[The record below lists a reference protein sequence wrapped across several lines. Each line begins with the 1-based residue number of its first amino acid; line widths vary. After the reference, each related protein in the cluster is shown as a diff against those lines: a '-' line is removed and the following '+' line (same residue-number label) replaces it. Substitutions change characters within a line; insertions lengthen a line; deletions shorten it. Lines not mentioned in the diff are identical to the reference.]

1 MEYKMS
7 NSEIK
12 NESNMNASGGVAKWL
27 MAVMPG
33 RAWSVVLSLAAL
45 TTMGLEFLWR
55 CPDAGFLSEQLGA
68 YWLLRRQVLWMSIG
82 LSCFF
87 LAVMVGW
94 QRWLKAAPFL
104 AVGWLAMYVVA
115 CCSPQVKHHL
125 FVNIGCLRVNVMA
138 WCSLALALLLA
149 WIAEKLSVRRVMR
162 FLLVA
167 GVVLSGVFAVQ
178 ALGNH
183 ERMAHVAAYF
193 GLELERDADPP
204 DEVMLRQW
212 AQEASSEATCQA
224 HWFSRNDEMLRQN
237 SLPGR
242 FTYSMPFAAA
252 LVFGKWFN
260 VLVVAF
266 FGMFAVVLAWC
277 YRRAENVGKKV
288 FVAVAGGAYLLQ
300 AAYGY
305 GACLGFMSPELR
317 SCVPLVS
324 YGGCV
329 VIEWIMAGMLVAL
342 VRDDANGQ
350 DARCPRFATGK
361 MPVVP
366 VNGKEKK
373 K

>member
-1 MEYKMS
+1 MHTT
-7 NSEIK
+7 
-12 NESNMNASGGVAKWL
+12 GGVAKWL
-27 MAVMPG
+27 TALMPG
-33 RAWSVVLSLAAL
+33 RAWGAVCAL
-45 TTMGLEFLWR
+45 TALTAMGLAFMWW
-55 CPDAGFLSEQLGA
+55 CPDVKWFSDRMGEHWMF
-68 YWLLRRQVLWMSIG
+68 RRQVLWMGIG
-82 LSCFF
+82 LSCFI
-87 LAVMVGW
+87 LAVMVEW
-94 QRWLKAAPFL
+94 RRWLKAAPFL

-125 FVNIGCLRVNVMA
+125 FIRIGHLNVNVMA
-138 WCSLALALLLA
+138 WCSLAVALLLA

-167 GVVLSGVFAVQ
+167 GVVFSGVFAVQ

-193 GLELERDADPP
+193 GLELERDAAPS

-212 AQEASSEATCQA
+212 AQEASGEAMCKA
-224 HWFSRNDEMLRQN
+224 HWFSGNDEMLRQD

-260 VLVVAF
+260 VLAVAL
-266 FGMFAVVLAWC
+266 FGMFAVVLVVC
-277 YRRAENVGKKV
+277 YRGAENVGKKV
-288 FVAVAGGAYLLQ
+288 FVAVAGGAILLQ

-305 GACLGFMSPELR
+305 GACCGFMSPELR

-342 VRDDANGQ
+342 VRDDANGR
-350 DARCPRFATGK
+350 DAHCPRFATGET
-361 MPVVP
+361 PVVP
-366 VNGKEKK
+366 VNGKEKTK
-373 K
+373 

>member
-1 MEYKMS
+1 MK
-7 NSEIK
+7 K
-12 NESNMNASGGVAKWL
+12 QVAKWL
-27 MAVMPG
+27 TAMMPG
-33 RAWSVVLSLAAL
+33 RAWGVVLSLAGL
-45 TTMGLEFLWR
+45 SVMGLVFLWC
-55 CPDAGFLSEQLGA
+55 CPDGA
-68 YWLLRRQVLWMSIG
+68 SFTERMGGHWMFRRQVAWLGIG
-82 LSCFF
+82 VSVFG
-87 LAVMVGW
+87 LAVMVEW
-94 QRWLKAAPFL
+94 RRWLKAAPFL
-104 AVGWLAMYVVA
+104 TVGWLAMFVVA
-115 CCSPQVKHHL
+115 CCSPQVNQNL
-125 FVNIGCLRVNVMA
+125 YLRVGPVRLNV
-138 WCSLALALLLA
+138 LAFCPLVVALLLA

-183 ERMAHVAAYF
+183 EQMAHVAAYF

-224 HWFSRNDEMLRQN
+224 HWFSGNDEMLRQD

-242 FTYSMPFAAA
+242 FTYSMPFATA

-260 VLVVAF
+260 VLVVAL

-288 FVAVAGGAYLLQ
+288 FVAVAGGAFLLQ

>member
-1 MEYKMS
+1 MPD
-7 NSEIK
+7 SETK
-12 NESNMNASGGVAKWL
+12 NENNMNATGGIARWVTAL
-27 MAVMPG
+27 MPG
-33 RAWSVVLSLAAL
+33 RAWDVVLALAAL
-45 TTMGLEFLWR
+45 TAMGLAFMWW
-55 CPDAGFLSEQLGA
+55 CPDTGFLAELHGA
-68 YWLLRRQVLWMSIG
+68 HWAFRRQVLWLGIG
-82 LSCFF
+82 LSCFI
-87 LAVMVGW
+87 LAVMVEW
-94 QRWLKAAPFL
+94 RRWLKAAPFL

-115 CCSPQVKHHL
+115 CSSPQVKHYLFIRIGHL
-125 FVNIGCLRVNVMA
+125 NVNVMA
-138 WCSLALALLLA
+138 WCSLAVALLLA

-167 GVVLSGVFAVQ
+167 GVVFSGVFAVQ

-193 GLELERDADPP
+193 GLELERDAAPP
-204 DEVMLRQW
+204 DEVMLRKW
-212 AQEASSEATCQA
+212 AQEASSEAMCEA
-224 HWFSRNDEMLRQN
+224 HWFSGNDEMLRQN

-260 VLVVAF
+260 VLVVAL

-277 YRRAENVGKKV
+277 YRRAGNVGKKV
-288 FVAVAGGAYLLQ
+288 FVAVAGGAFLLQ

-305 GACLGFMSPELR
+305 WACLGFMSPELR

-329 VIEWIMAGMLVAL
+329 VIEWIMAGMLVSL
-342 VRDDANGQ
+342 VRDDANGR
-350 DARCPRFATGK
+350 DARSPSVTGK

-366 VNGKEKK
+366 VNGKEKTK
-373 K
+373 

>member
-1 MEYKMS
+1 MTNREENGS
-7 NSEIK
+7 NAI
-12 NESNMNASGGVAKWL
+12 GIVKWL
-27 MAVMPG
+27 TAVMPG
-33 RAWSVVLSLAAL
+33 RAWGAVFALAAL
-45 TTMGLEFLWR
+45 TAMGLAFMWW
-55 CPDAGFLSEQLGA
+55 CPDVKWFSDRMGEHWMF
-68 YWLLRRQVLWMSIG
+68 RRQVLWMGIG
-82 LSCFF
+82 LSCFI

-94 QRWLKAAPFL
+94 RRWLKAAPFL

-115 CCSPQVKHHL
+115 CCSPQVKHYLFIRIGHL
-125 FVNIGCLRVNVMA
+125 NVNVMA
-138 WCSLALALLLA
+138 WCSLAVALLLA

-167 GVVLSGVFAVQ
+167 GVVFSGVFAVQ
-178 ALGNH
+178 VLGIH

-193 GLELERDADPP
+193 GFEVERDVAPP

-212 AQEASSEATCQA
+212 AQEASCEAMCEA
-224 HWFSRNDEMLRQN
+224 HWFSGNGEMLRQN

-260 VLVVAF
+260 VLVAAL
-266 FGMFAVVLAWC
+266 FGMFAVVLVWC

-288 FVAVAGGAYLLQ
+288 FVAVAGGTFLLQ

-305 GACLGFMSPELR
+305 WACLGFMSPELR

-324 YGGCV
+324 YGGYV
-329 VIEWIMAGMLVAL
+329 MIEWVMAGILVAL

-350 DARCPRFATGK
+350 DARGMLIRAGP
-361 MPVVP
+361 
-366 VNGKEKK
+366 
-373 K
+373 

>member
-1 MEYKMS
+1 
-7 NSEIK
+7 
-12 NESNMNASGGVAKWL
+12 
-27 MAVMPG
+27 MPG

-45 TTMGLEFLWR
+45 TTMGLAFLWR

-94 QRWLKAAPFL
+94 RRWLKAAPFL

-260 VLVVAF
+260 VLVVAL

-329 VIEWIMAGMLVAL
+329 VIEWIVAGVLVSL
-342 VRDDANGQ
+342 VRDDALE
-350 DARCPRFATGK
+350 ARRSGK
-361 MPVVP
+361 V
-366 VNGKEKK
+366 EK
-373 K
+373 

>member
-1 MEYKMS
+1 MKKE
-7 NSEIK
+7 EI
-12 NESNMNASGGVAKWL
+12 ENAASAMGAIPKWITT
-27 MAVMPG
+27 AMPG
-33 RAWSVVLSLAAL
+33 RAWGVVCALAAL
-45 TTMGLEFLWR
+45 AAMGLAFMWW
-55 CPDAGFLSEQLGA
+55 CPDTGFLAELHGA
-68 YWLLRRQVLWMSIG
+68 HWMFRRQVLWMGIG
-82 LSCFF
+82 LLFFF
-87 LAVMVGW
+87 LSVMVGW
-94 QRWLKAAPFL
+94 RRWLKAAPFL
-104 AVGWLAMYVVA
+104 AVGWLAMYVIA

-125 FVNIGCLRVNVMA
+125 FVRIGCLQVDVLA
-138 WCSLALALLLA
+138 WCSLAVALLLA

-167 GVVLSGVFAVQ
+167 GVVFSGVFAAQ

-212 AQEASSEATCQA
+212 AQEASSEAKCQA

-260 VLVVAF
+260 VLVVAL

-288 FVAVAGGAYLLQ
+288 FVAVAGGVFLLQ

-350 DARCPRFATGK
+350 DAPDLQRARCPLSQ
-361 MPVVP
+361 
-366 VNGKEKK
+366 
-373 K
+373 

>member
-1 MEYKMS
+1 MPD
-7 NSEIK
+7 SETK
-12 NESNMNASGGVAKWL
+12 NENNMNATGGIAKWL
-27 MAVMPG
+27 TALMPG

-45 TTMGLEFLWR
+45 TTMGLAFLWR

-68 YWLLRRQVLWMSIG
+68 YWLLRRQVVWTGIG
-82 LSCFF
+82 LSFF
-87 LAVMVGW
+87 ILAVMVGW
-94 QRWLKAAPFL
+94 RRWLKAAPFL

-115 CCSPQVKHHL
+115 CCAPQVRHHL
-125 FVNIGCLRVNVMA
+125 FVRIGCLNVDVMA
-138 WCSLALALLLA
+138 WCSLVVALLLA
-149 WIAEKLSVRRVMR
+149 WIAEKLAVQRVMR

-167 GVVLSGVFAVQ
+167 GVVFSVVFAVQ

-183 ERMAHVAAYF
+183 ERRAHVAAYF
-193 GLELERDADPP
+193 GLELERDAAPP

-212 AQEASSEATCQA
+212 AQEASSEAMSKA
-224 HWFSRNDEMLRQN
+224 NWFSGNDEMLRRN
-237 SLPGR
+237 ALPGR

-260 VLVVAF
+260 MLAVAL

-277 YRRAENVGKKV
+277 YRRAGNVGKKV

-329 VIEWIMAGMLVAL
+329 VIEWIVAGVLVSL
-342 VRDDANGQ
+342 VRDDALE
-350 DARCPRFATGK
+350 ARRSGK
-361 MPVVP
+361 V
-366 VNGKEKK
+366 EK
-373 K
+373 